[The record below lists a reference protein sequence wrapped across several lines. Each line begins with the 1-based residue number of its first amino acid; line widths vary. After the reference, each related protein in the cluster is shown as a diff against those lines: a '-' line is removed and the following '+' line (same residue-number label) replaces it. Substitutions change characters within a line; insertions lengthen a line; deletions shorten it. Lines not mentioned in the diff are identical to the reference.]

1 MMVFAHWNKIENKRL
16 KFVTSDDSKVVARI
30 EGSSKG
36 MKMIN

>member
-1 MMVFAHWNKIENKRL
+1 MVFAHWNKIENKL